1 MQKLSKN
8 DTLDGL
14 DPMEIVVT
22 APTPLVQSPTMEN
35 DSINGG
41 GGDEVQ
47 QEVVVKP
54 VQPPRPPPAATA
66 PPPAQPPRPPPA
78 AAPPVPVEPVPAQP
92 PRPPTAI
99 PAVPQVV
106 IQQVN
111 IFHFRINACNG
122 YDPPL

>member
-35 DSINGG
+35 DSING

-111 IFHFRINACNG
+111 ILHFRINACPYKISN
-122 YDPPL
+122 

>member
-41 GGDEVQ
+41 GDEVQ

-66 PPPAQPPRPPPA
+66 PPP

-111 IFHFRINACNG
+111 ILHFRINACNG